1 MLHLVLSM
9 ALLSDPG
16 TDNFAVRNQEKEIQA
31 AVPDV
36 EVAACTD
43 IARSR
48 HLCHTAFQLWDLTQ
62 KLDRE
67 LSVSKVKVST
77 LEKKMETMTATT
89 TFHTKV
95 VEVDRPLT
103 AMEQVFQYVG
113 GAALVLGG
121 FALGWV
127 AFH

>member
-9 ALLSDPG
+9 VLFSDPG
-16 TDNFAVRNQEKEIQA
+16 SDNFAVRNQEKEIQA
-31 AVPDV
+31 
-36 EVAACTD
+36 AACTD

-67 LSVSKVKVST
+67 LSISKVKVST

-103 AMEQVFQYVG
+103 AMEQVFQYIG
-113 GAALVLGG
+113 GAALFLGG